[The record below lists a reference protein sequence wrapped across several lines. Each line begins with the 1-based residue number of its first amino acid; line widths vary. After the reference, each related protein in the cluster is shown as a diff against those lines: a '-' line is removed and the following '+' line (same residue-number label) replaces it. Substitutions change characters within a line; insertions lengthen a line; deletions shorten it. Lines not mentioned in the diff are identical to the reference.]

1 MLLAKPKYAHWQAIV
16 TILFVICA
24 ILGVIAE
31 WPQINAEI
39 SSITNNLAGQG
50 TGLTCNS
57 NATSGGYGTLYVA
70 SDVFCITNGQN
81 VTRNFTV
88 NNYNNAWGYKIGLN
102 GSYSSSADTELYV
115 LNPIQYGE
123 FLAENTSIKNYTWY
137 SGVGLGSVIN
147 VKNLANGQTYY
158 VIFYT
163 KSSTPDYISI
173 GAKGITYYDN
183 YN

>member
-1 MLLAKPKYAHWQAIV
+1 MTKSKYAHWQAIV
-16 TILFVICA
+16 TILVVVCA

-31 WPQINAEI
+31 WPQISTEI
-39 SSITNNLAGQG
+39 SSIANKPAAQRG
-50 TGLTCNS
+50 GLSCNS
-57 NATSGGYGTLYVA
+57 TVATVPYSYTLYGA
-70 SDVFCITNGQN
+70 GDVFCITNGEN
-81 VTRNFTV
+81 VTKNFTV
-88 NNYNNAWGYKIGLN
+88 NNYNNAYGYSIGLN
-102 GSYSSSADTELYV
+102 GSFSSSADTELYV

-123 FLAENTSIKNYTWY
+123 FLAKNTSIKNYTWY

-163 KSSTPDYISI
+163 KSSNQDYITI
-173 GAKGITYYDN
+173 GRAIQYYDN